1 MLNCA
6 WEQVCSA
13 SLQLN
18 KSLPMI
24 TYLKISYWNSMLCL
38 RYLHLFQSVF
48 RRAGP
53 SHGSPNTLG
62 KQVSKWESGLQS
74 SLWQTWTLGRREK
87 SLGLQAEWKFSSRS
101 VPMGNVLRRY
111 FGISPPD
118 AHDIYRKQTPG
129 THKRNK
135 IPAMENKQGN
145 QWCLSKKQF
154 SFCIPPV
161 LSSPDPSA

>member
-6 WEQVCSA
+6 WKHVCSA

-24 TYLKISYWNSMLCL
+24 TDLKTISYWNSMLCL

-53 SHGSPNTLG
+53 SHSSPNTLG

-74 SLWQTWTLGRREK
+74 SLWQTRALGRREK
-87 SLGLQAEWKFSSRS
+87 SWGLWAEWKFSSRS

-118 AHDIYRKQTPG
+118 AHDIYRKQTN
-129 THKRNK
+129 TRNT
-135 IPAMENKQGN
+135 Q
-145 QWCLSKKQF
+145 KKQNT
-154 SFCIPPV
+154 CNGKQAREPV
-161 LSSPDPSA
+161 VLK